1 MFADAV
7 TRYANRGCVRDG
19 SRVVTY
25 NELLTLGQARIHG
38 LPTRRSLVLL
48 RCALSIDAIAAYVAL
63 VIAGHVPLMIED
75 SLSDGLV
82 RPMVDAYKPGAIVT
96 PASGIDIL
104 GDGYS
109 PPMHPDLMVLLST
122 SGSTGSPKLVRLSS
136 AGLLAN
142 AHMIIDYLGLSAAE
156 RPLLHLPM
164 SYSYGL
170 SIIHSHLLIGAMVC
184 LTRSSVMQPAYWEDL
199 RAAQATSIS
208 GVPFFYQTLRRLGEA
223 RLDVPSLK
231 TLTGAGGRFDPKLVQ
246 FFAEWAQR
254 TGRRFMIMYG
264 QTEAGPR
271 IAYLPA
277 EAALKAP
284 DAIGVPLSGIK
295 IELLDASG
303 EPVPDGAP
311 GEMHVRSPA
320 VMMGYAMAAP
330 DLVRGDDLHG
340 VLATG
345 DIAMRGEDGLLR
357 IVGRS
362 SRMIKVY
369 GLRVNMDEIETSLM
383 HLGYRASCMGTDD
396 RLRILLEEAGGAP
409 TGEITYS
416 TRKLITDLFSLPA
429 AGVEVRVATRALDRA
444 ESGKVS
450 AAALSA
456 AWEEASLP

>member
-7 TRYANRGCVRDG
+7 TNYSDLGCVRDG
-19 SRVVTY
+19 SRIVTY
-25 NELLTLGQARIHG
+25 SELLTLGQARIQG
-38 LPTRRSLVLL
+38 LPKTRSLVLL
-48 RCALSIDAIAAYVAL
+48 KCSLTIDAIAAYVAL

-82 RPMVDAYKPGAIVT
+82 QQIVSAYKPGAIIT
-96 PASGIDIL
+96 PASGVDIL
-104 GDGYS
+104 GRGDS
-109 PPMHPDLMVLLST
+109 PPMHPDLTVLLST
-122 SGSTGSPKLVRLSS
+122 SGSTGSPKFVRLSS

-142 AHMIIDYLGLSAAE
+142 AHMIIDYLRLSAAE
-156 RPLLHLPM
+156 RALLHLPI

-170 SIIHSHLLIGAMVC
+170 SIIHSHLLVGAMVC

-231 TLTGAGGRFDPKLVQ
+231 TLTGAGGRFDPKLVT
-246 FFAEWAQR
+246 FFAGWAHR
-254 TGRRFMIMYG
+254 TGRKFVIMYG

-277 EAALKAP
+277 EAALQAP
-284 DAIGVPLSGIK
+284 DAIGVPLRGIK
-295 IELLDASG
+295 IELLGASG
-303 EPVPDGAP
+303 APVLSGAP
-311 GEMHVRSPA
+311 GEMQVRSPA
-320 VMMGYAMAAP
+320 VMMGYAMEAS
-330 DLVRGDDLHG
+330 DLVRGDDLQG

-345 DIAMRGEDGLLR
+345 DIAIRGEDGLLR

-383 HLGYRASCMGTDD
+383 RLGYRASCMGTDD
-396 RLRILLEEAGGAP
+396 RLRILLEETGGAP
-409 TGEITYS
+409 TGEITHA

-429 AGVEVRVATRALDRA
+429 AGVEVRVATSPIDRTG
-444 ESGKVS
+444 SGKIS

-456 AWEEASLP
+456 AWEEATSP